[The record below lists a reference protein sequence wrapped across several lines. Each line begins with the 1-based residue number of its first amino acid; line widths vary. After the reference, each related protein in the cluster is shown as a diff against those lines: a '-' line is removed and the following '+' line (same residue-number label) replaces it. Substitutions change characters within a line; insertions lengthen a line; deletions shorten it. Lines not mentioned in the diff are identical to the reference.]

1 VKRVAFFLLFLFFV
15 SLSLQAQD
23 KGFGL
28 GIIAGEPTGV
38 SVKQWVSGR
47 TAFDL
52 GLAWSFRHS
61 GFFHLHADY
70 LWHFPEAIESTERLI
85 LYAGIGGR
93 FGARKDDALLGV
105 RIVGGLAYWPRSA
118 PIDIFVEIAPVM
130 DLVPATEL
138 SSNGGI
144 GIRFFFH

>member
-1 VKRVAFFLLFLFFV
+1 VKKVTLFLMSLCVATV
-15 SLSLQAQD
+15 SVRAED
-23 KGFGL
+23 KDFGL

-38 SVKQWVSGR
+38 SAKLWVASR

-52 GLAWSFRHS
+52 GVAWSFRHS

-70 LWHFPEAIESTERLI
+70 LWHFPGEFESAERLT

-93 FGARKDDALLGV
+93 FGARRDDALLGV
-105 RIVGGLAYWPRSA
+105 RIVGGLAFWPRNA
-118 PIDIFVEIAPVM
+118 PIDVFVEVAPVM

-138 SSNGGI
+138 TANGGI
-144 GIRFFFH
+144 GIRFFFK